1 MSSMSGSDSL
11 YASWRRH
18 LYPYGDVIYT
28 PMEIISV
35 TRGDDFRRLWG
46 LSGRPVET
54 ISVTPP

>member
-1 MSSMSGSDSL
+1 MSGYL
-11 YASWRRH
+11 LWGAQIASTPH
-18 LYPYGDVIYT
+18 GDVICT

-54 ISVTPP
+54 ISVSPP